1 MRRRL
6 AAVLGLLAAL
16 LALSVPAGVAAHD
29 FGRGGSV
36 YTMTNATAGNAVLAY
51 ARAADGS
58 LSLSGT
64 FPTGG
69 LGTGAGLGSQ
79 GAVTLSA
86 DGQWLAAVDAGSN
99 DIALFSVGPDGS
111 LRLTDRVASGG
122 TDPISVTLH
131 GPLLYLLDAGGNGNI
146 AGFVRIFGHLVALP
160 GSIRPLSP
168 AATATTATS
177 PEEIS
182 FSSDGSVLVVTEK
195 AAGLL
200 VTYRV
205 GFFGIAGPPT
215 PYASAGAAPYGFAFD
230 GRNRMFVTEAA
241 GSALSS
247 YSVSRAGVP
256 SVISASVANGESAA
270 CWIALTPDGRFAFT
284 IDAHN
289 ATLTSA
295 AISSYAIAPDGSLA
309 LINGTAALVSAPHVP
324 LLDAAVSSDG
334 RFLYVVDVGA
344 NAIDTLSI
352 GPGGSLTSVGATS
365 QPAGAVGMAAS

>member
-1 MRRRL
+1 MRRRF

-29 FGRGGSV
+29 FGRAGTV
-36 YTMTNATAGNAVLAY
+36 YTMTNAAGGNAVLAY

-58 LSLSGT
+58 LSPSGT

-69 LGTGAGLGSQ
+69 SGTGSGLGSQ
-79 GAVTLSA
+79 GAVTISA

-99 DIALFSVGPDGS
+99 DVALFSVNPDGS
-111 LRLTDRVASGG
+111 LRLADRVASGG

-131 GPLLYLLDAGGNGNI
+131 GPLVYLLDAGGNGNI

-215 PYASAGAAPYGFAFD
+215 PYASAGAAPYGFVFD
-230 GRNRMFVTEAA
+230 SRNRMFVTEAA

-247 YSVSRAGVP
+247 YRVSQAGVP

-270 CWIALTPDGRFAFT
+270 CWIAITPDGRYAFT
-284 IDAHN
+284 IDAHSP
-289 ATLTSA
+289 AR
-295 AISSYAIAPDGSLA
+295 ISSYAIAPDGSLT
-309 LINGTAALVSAPHVP
+309 LVNGAAAGSSTAP
-324 LLDAAVSSDG
+324 LLDASVSNDG

-344 NAIDTLSI
+344 NAIDTFSI

-365 QPAGAVGMAAS
+365 RPAGAVGIAAS